1 MLFAFGICFFLLALE
16 GSFLDGISSVC
27 AGVPIAE
34 FRDICSC
41 TYVQRFAQYHVCI
54 FFIIGMCSD
63 LHSMKFA
70 FSAKDSFKDEVT
82 NRFVGNVW
90 MIK

>member
-1 MLFAFGICFFLLALE
+1 
-16 GSFLDGISSVC
+16 
-27 AGVPIAE
+27 
-34 FRDICSC
+34 
-41 TYVQRFAQYHVCI
+41 VQRFAQYHVCI
-54 FFIIGMCSD
+54 FFVIGMCSD

-70 FSAKDSFKDEVT
+70 FSDKDSFKDEVT